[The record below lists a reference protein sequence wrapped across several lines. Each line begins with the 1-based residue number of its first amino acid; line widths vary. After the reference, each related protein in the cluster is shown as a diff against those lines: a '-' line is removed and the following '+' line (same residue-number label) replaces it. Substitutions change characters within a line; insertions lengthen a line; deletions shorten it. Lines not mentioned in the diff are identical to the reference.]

1 MTNILLVEDDPQL
14 RGMLAFSLTQ
24 QGFTT
29 QTAPDARGAKRM
41 LAQES
46 IDLIIMDLGLPDI
59 DGITVIEWVRR
70 TSEKPII
77 VLSARRTQ
85 EDKVQALDAGADD
98 YLTKPFGID
107 ELCARIRVAERRI
120 KQSRMALI
128 FNDDRLHIDTE
139 SRAASVTGQPV
150 HFTPTEW
157 SIVEALLAKRGSIIS
172 PKELTES
179 VWQSSDMDRTRSLRV
194 HIAALRQ
201 KIEHDPAHPNYI
213 ETLTGQGYKFAG

>member
-1 MTNILLVEDDPQL
+1 VTSILLIEDDPQL
-14 RGMLAFSLTQ
+14 RGMLSYSLAQ
-24 QGFTT
+24 HGFTT
-29 QTAPDARGAKRM
+29 QTAADGRTAKRL
-41 LAQES
+41 LAQ
-46 IDLIIMDLGLPDI
+46 IACDLIILDLGLPDM

-70 TSEKPII
+70 TNDRPII

-85 EDKVQALDAGADD
+85 DDKVQALDAGADD

-120 KQSRMALI
+120 KQKRLALS
-128 FNDDRLHIDTE
+128 FSDDHLVINTQTRQ
-139 SRAASVTGQPV
+139 ASVDGKVV

-157 SIVEALLAKRGSIIS
+157 SIMEAFLVQRGDIIS

-194 HIAALRQ
+194 HIAALRH
-201 KIEHDPAHPNYI
+201 KIESDSSNPIYI
-213 ETLTGQGYKFAG
+213 KTLTGQGYQFCK